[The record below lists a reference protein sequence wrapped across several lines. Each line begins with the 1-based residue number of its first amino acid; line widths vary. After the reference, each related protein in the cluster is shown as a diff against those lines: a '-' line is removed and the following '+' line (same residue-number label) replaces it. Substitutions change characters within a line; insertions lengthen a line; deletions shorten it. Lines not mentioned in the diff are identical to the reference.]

1 MSNLKDFF
9 PPGFVEWQS
18 PVTSSMTMEAGKG
31 YPVNTSSGQI
41 TMTLPASASLG
52 DTIEI
57 NDYARTF
64 GSNSCIINLNG
75 HNMGGGTFNPEVDVD
90 GTAITLVYVDST
102 KGWVVQ
108 QDDDPPLR
116 SMGPPGN
123 QSFTSTGTSTFT
135 VPSGV
140 TSVCVVCV
148 GAGGKSGI
156 GNSGQAG
163 GGGAL
168 AWKNNI
174 AVTPGSTA
182 TVTVG
187 APGNHSGNQGNSGGL
202 SKFTYNGVD
211 YAIAGGG
218 GGGQGDGNQSTGN
231 PGAGGTRS
239 GNYDGGGNGGN
250 GGQDAQNFG
259 GPGGGGAGGYTGNGG
274 NGATSQAA
282 GGGAVSGQAGS
293 GGGGG
298 GGGKG
303 GQSESGGGGG
313 GGVGI
318 FGLGSS
324 GNGGSGQGQ
333 NSTGASGGNAGS
345 NGNNGSSGGNQG
357 NHAGGSGGTYGG
369 GHGGPQSSQ
378 SAGSP
383 GQGAVRVIWGT
394 GRSFP
399 SNASQ
404 A

>member
-18 PVTSSMTMEAGKG
+18 VVTSSTTMEAGKG
-31 YPVNTSSGQI
+31 YPVDTSSGQI

-64 GSNSCIINLNG
+64 GTNKCTINLNG
-75 HNMGGGTFNPEVDVD
+75 HKMAGGSFDPEVDVS
-90 GTAITLVYVDST
+90 GSALTLVYADST
-102 KGWVVQ
+102 KGWMVQ

-116 SMGPPGN
+116 SAGPPGN
-123 QSFTSTGTSTFT
+123 QSFTSTGTSSFT
-135 VPSGV
+135 IPSGV
-140 TSVCVVCV
+140 TSVSVVCI

-174 AVTPGSTA
+174 SVTPGSTA
-182 TVTVG
+182 TITVG

-202 SKFTYNGVD
+202 SKFTYGGVD

-218 GGGQGDGNQSTGN
+218 GGGQGDGNATGGN
-231 PGAGGTRS
+231 PGTGGTRS
-239 GNYDGGGNGGN
+239 GIFDGGGNGGN
-250 GGQDAQNFG
+250 GGQDSQNYG

-274 NGATSQAA
+274 NGATSQAN
-282 GGGAVSGQAGS
+282 GQGAVSGQGGS

-303 GQSESGGGGG
+303 GQSEAGGGGG
-313 GGVGI
+313 GGVGL
-318 FGLGSS
+318 FGQGSS
-324 GNGGSGQGQ
+324 GNGGGGQPQNGTAGSGGQG
-333 NSTGASGGNAGS
+333 GSGGNGGS
-345 NGNNGSSGGNQG
+345 AGGNSG
-357 NHAGGSGGTYGG
+357 VHNGGSGGTYGG

-378 SAGSP
+378 TAGSP
-383 GQGAVRVIWGT
+383 GQGAVRIIWGT
-394 GRSFP
+394 GKSFP
-399 SNASQ
+399 NNASQ
-404 A
+404 V

>member
-31 YPVNTSSGQI
+31 YPVDTSGGQI

-57 NDYARTF
+57 NDYKRTF
-64 GSNSCIINLNG
+64 GSNKCVINLNG
-75 HNMGGGTFNPEVDVD
+75 HKMAGGGFNADVDVS
-90 GTAITLVYVDST
+90 GSAITLVYADST
-102 KGWVVQ
+102 QGWMIQ

-116 SMGPPGN
+116 SAGPPGN
-123 QSFTSTGTSTFT
+123 QTFTSSGTSTFT
-135 VPSGV
+135 VPAGV
-140 TSVCVVCV
+140 TSVAVVCV

-168 AWKNNI
+168 AYKNNI
-174 AVTPGSTA
+174 TVTPGSTA

-218 GGGQGDGNQSTGN
+218 GGGNGNGESGGN
-231 PGAGGTRS
+231 PGAGGQPS
-239 GNYDGGGNGGN
+239 GSYDGGGNGGN
-250 GGQDAQNFG
+250 GGQDSQNYG
-259 GPGGGGAGGYTGNGG
+259 GPGGGGAGGYSGNGG
-274 NGATSQAA
+274 NGATSQAN
-282 GGGAVSGQAGS
+282 GTGAVTGQAGS

-303 GQSESGGGGG
+303 GQSEAGGGGG
-313 GGVGI
+313 GGVGL
-318 FGLGSS
+318 FGQGTS
-324 GNGGSGQGQ
+324 GNGGGGQGQ
-333 NSTGASGGNAGS
+333 NSTGGTGGNAGS
-345 NGNNGSSGGNQG
+345 NGNNGGSGGNQG
-357 NHAGGSGGTYGG
+357 NHAGGSGGSYGG

-378 SAGSP
+378 SAGNP
-383 GQGAVRVIWGT
+383 GGGAVRVIWGM

-399 SNASQ
+399 NNASQ

>member
-18 PVTSSMTMEAGKG
+18 PVTSNTTMEAGKG
-31 YPVNTSSGQI
+31 YPVNTSGGQI

-57 NDYARTF
+57 NDYARSF
-64 GSNSCIINLNG
+64 GSNKCTVALNG
-75 HNMGGGTFNPEVDVD
+75 HSMGGGTFNPELDVT
-90 GTAITLVYVDST
+90 GTAVTLVYVDST
-102 KGWVVQ
+102 KGWIVQ

-140 TSVCVVCV
+140 TSICVVCV

-168 AWKNNI
+168 AYKNNI
-174 AVTPGSTA
+174 TVTPGSTG

-187 APGNHSGNQGNSGGL
+187 APGNHSGNNGNSGGL
-202 SKFTYNGVD
+202 SKFTYGNVD
-211 YAIAGGG
+211 YAIANGGGGGNGNGSDSSGNPGSGGNVAGNHDGGG
-218 GGGQGDGNQSTGN
+218 GGGAGGGDG
-231 PGAGGTRS
+231 
-239 GNYDGGGNGGN
+239 
-250 GGQDAQNFG
+250 QNWG
-259 GPGGGGAGGYTGNGG
+259 GPGGGGAGGYNGAGG
-274 NGATSQAA
+274 NGANSQA
-282 GGGAVSGQAGS
+282 GGQGAVSGQAGS

-318 FGLGSS
+318 YGLGNNGNGGGGQGQNKIGGSA
-324 GNGGSGQGQ
+324 GNGGSGGQGGSNGS
-333 NSTGASGGNAGS
+333 NSLHGGSGGNFGGGHGGTQS
-345 NGNNGSSGGNQG
+345 NGSSGGP
-357 NHAGGSGGTYGG
+357 GG
-369 GHGGPQSSQ
+369 
-378 SAGSP
+378 
-383 GQGAVRVIWGT
+383 GAVRIIWGF

-399 SNASQ
+399 NNASQ
-404 A
+404 V

>member
-31 YPVNTSSGQI
+31 YPVDTSGGQI

-57 NDYARTF
+57 NDYKRTF
-64 GSNSCIINLNG
+64 GSIKCVINLNG
-75 HNMGGGTFNPEVDVD
+75 HKMAGGGFNADVDVS
-90 GTAITLVYVDST
+90 GSAITLVYADST
-102 KGWVVQ
+102 QGWMIQ

-116 SMGPPGN
+116 SAGPPGN
-123 QSFTSTGTSTFT
+123 QTFTSSGTSTFT
-135 VPSGV
+135 VPAGV
-140 TSVCVVCV
+140 TSVAVVCV

-168 AWKNNI
+168 AYKNNI
-174 AVTPGSTA
+174 TVTPGSTA

-187 APGNHSGNQGNSGGL
+187 AVGNHSGNNGNAGGL

-218 GGGQGDGNQSTGN
+218 GGGNGNGESGGN
-231 PGAGGTRS
+231 PGAGGTIG
-239 GNYDGGGNGGN
+239 GNNDGGGNGGA
-250 GGQDAQNFG
+250 GGQDSQNYG
-259 GPGGGGAGGYTGNGG
+259 GPGGGGAGGYSGNGG
-274 NGATSQAA
+274 NGATSQAN
-282 GGGAVSGQAGS
+282 GTGAVTGQAGS

-303 GQSESGGGGG
+303 GQSEAGGGGG
-313 GGVGI
+313 GGVGL
-318 FGLGSS
+318 FGQGTS
-324 GNGGSGQGQ
+324 GNGGGGQGQ
-333 NSTGASGGNAGS
+333 NSTGGTVGNAGS
-345 NGNNGSSGGNQG
+345 NGNNGGSGGNQG
-357 NHAGGSGGTYGG
+357 NHAGGSGGSYGG

-378 SAGSP
+378 SAGNP
-383 GQGAVRVIWGT
+383 GGGAVRVIWGM

-399 SNASQ
+399 NNASQ